1 MEKDLSERK
10 KRILQTLIES
20 YIINPSPVSSSELKE
35 NFLPE
40 VSSATIRSELATLED
55 MGFLVQPHIS
65 AGRIP
70 STKAYKYYVDELM
83 HDSPL
88 GKNEVERIKKHFND
102 RYLNIEDIVKQTAKL
117 ISDET
122 NYTSIIVL
130 NDIDR
135 IKLRE
140 IKLVDLSDG
149 TALVLVITD
158 SGVLKDNVIQIPE
171 NIGGDI
177 EIANGLLNKIFA
189 GKTVKEVNS
198 AKSEIDSEM
207 GEFRELFDRVLEVLI
222 NYTGSKGQK
231 VYLEGATKIFQHPE
245 SKDIENVKNFLSVI
259 DKKDKICQIFSD
271 NNDFNFDIKIG
282 SDVDGELDNCA
293 MVTAKYSIGG
303 KEIGHAGVIG
313 PCRMDYNKVVS
324 VIKTVGNI
332 LNDLSPNND
341 GRNDKEE

>member
-10 KRILQTLIES
+10 KKILQTLIES

-88 GKNEVERIKKHFND
+88 GKNEVERIKKHFQD
-102 RYLNIEDIVKQTAKL
+102 RYINIEDIVKQTAKL

-222 NYTGSKGQK
+222 SYTGSKGQK

-332 LNDLSPNND
+332 LNDLSPKND
-341 GRNDKEE
+341 SKNDKEE